1 MIVTQRILFL
11 NIVCTNKR
19 NINWR
24 RIIWMKIRINEK
36 KKKKIKKQL
45 AIANKQI
52 ELQIRKNKKC
62 KATLTSVNK
71 ELGYQNMLLK
81 ACLEGPKD
89 IMIFSIDRDFNYLFF
104 NDSHKRGMKCAYEKE
119 VSLGMNFLDQIT
131 SEEDK
136 IKVKSNFELSFN
148 GTSHMT
154 LGVHGTLTNKYY
166 ETFYCCLLYTSD
178 AA

>member
-1 MIVTQRILFL
+1 MDENSYKRE
-11 NIVCTNKR
+11 NK
-19 NINWR
+19 
-24 RIIWMKIRINEK
+24 EL
-36 KKKKIKKQL
+36 KKQL

-52 ELQIRKNKKC
+52 ELQIGKNKKC

-166 ETFYCCLLYTSD
+166 ETFYCPINGENNEIIGATTFSRD
-178 AA
+178 ITEKTNGRGFGGE